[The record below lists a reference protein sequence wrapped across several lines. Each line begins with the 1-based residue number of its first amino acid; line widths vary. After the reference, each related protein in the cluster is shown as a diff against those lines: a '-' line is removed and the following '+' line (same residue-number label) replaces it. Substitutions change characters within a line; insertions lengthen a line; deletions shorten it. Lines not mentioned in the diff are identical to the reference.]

1 MIGNHSV
8 HRYLTLIFFAVLTIS
23 SAGSY
28 CVAQTDDKS
37 QQAIEFFNQGQDA
50 HEKGDLPAALSLY
63 EKAIAAFPE
72 FPEAELQRGNALLAL
87 KRPDDA
93 EKAFR
98 KALELRED
106 WTLAMSNLGSL
117 LVERGKYD
125 EAEALL
131 TKALESD
138 DMNQAAIAAMADLRL
153 RTNAD
158 EKVLKALLVKLSS
171 FSDNVRPTIS
181 VLSAKAAIELRL
193 KETVAAKTTA
203 RRVIDADPKNV
214 SANMIL
220 AEVALMERD
229 ANLGETYVKAAE
241 AAGSVTNET
250 KRLRAVAL
258 TMKGKKTEA
267 LALLESI
274 EGPSEA
280 VRSMI
285 ADIKDGDVADLTGLE
300 AKIQR
305 TPDDVNA
312 LTKLCH
318 GLRLSNPLKAA
329 EYCQRASALE
339 PNELSH
345 AIGFGAALVQAKQFD
360 QAILLFRKLLTIAPE
375 NATIRA
381 NLATA
386 LFQLKRY
393 AEAKAEFRWLTEKQP
408 DSPTAFYFLGIVY
421 DQLGEYMD
429 ALATYQQFLRVA
441 DAEKDKLDIEK
452 VNLRMPAVQRLAK
465 ERKGRKSDK

>member
-1 MIGNHSV
+1 MIGNLSV
-8 HRYLTLIFFAVLTIS
+8 PRYLTVLFFALLTLS
-23 SAGSY
+23 SAASL
-28 CVAQTDDKS
+28 CVAQADDKT

-50 HEKGDLPAALSLY
+50 HEKGDLPAALSFY
-63 EKAIAAFPE
+63 EKALAAFPE

-125 EAEALL
+125 EAEKLL
-131 TKALESD
+131 AKALESD
-138 DMNQAAIAAMADLRL
+138 EMNQAAVAAMADLRL
-153 RTNAD
+153 RSNAD
-158 EKVLKALLVKLSS
+158 EKVLRELLAKLSS
-171 FSDNVRPTIS
+171 FSGNVRPTVS

-193 KETVAAKTTA
+193 KETAAAKETA
-203 RRVIDADPKNV
+203 KRVLGLEPKNS
-214 SANMIL
+214 SANLIL
-220 AEVALMERD
+220 AEIALMERD
-229 ANLGETYVKAAE
+229 ADLGETYVRAAE
-241 AAGSVTNET
+241 SAGNITPET

-258 TMKGKKTEA
+258 TMKGKKAEA

-274 EGPSEA
+274 EKPGEA

-285 ADIKDGDVADLTGLE
+285 VDLKDGDVADLTGLE

-318 GLRLSNPLKAA
+318 GFRVSNPMKAI
-329 EYCQRASALE
+329 EYCRRASTLE

-360 QAILLFRKLLTIAPE
+360 QAIGLFRKLLTIAPE

-408 DSPTAFYFLGIVY
+408 DSPAAFFFLGIVH

-465 ERKGRKSDK
+465 ERKGRKSE

>member
-1 MIGNHSV
+1 MIGNLSV
-8 HRYLTLIFFAVLTIS
+8 PRHLTVLFFAVLSICAMAS
-23 SAGSY
+23 LS
-28 CVAQTDDKS
+28 VAQTDDKT

-50 HEKGDLPAALSLY
+50 HEKGDLPAALAFY
-63 EKAIAAFPE
+63 EKALAAFAE
-72 FPEAELQRGNALLAL
+72 FPEAELQRGNALLVL

-125 EAEALL
+125 EAEKLL
-131 TKALESD
+131 SKALGSD
-138 DMNQAAIAAMADLRL
+138 DMNQAAVAAMADLRL

-158 EKVLKALLVKLSS
+158 EKLLRDLLSKLSS
-171 FSDNVRPTIS
+171 FSGNVRPTVS
-181 VLSAKAAIELRL
+181 VLSAKAAVEFRLRETAAA
-193 KETVAAKTTA
+193 KETAK
-203 RRVIDADPKNV
+203 RVLGSEPKNV
-214 SANMIL
+214 AANMIL
-220 AEVALMERD
+220 AEIALMERD
-229 ANLGETYVKAAE
+229 SDLGESYVRAAE
-241 AAGSVTNET
+241 VAGSVTPET

-258 TMKGKKTEA
+258 KMKGKQSEA

-274 EGPSEA
+274 DGPSDD

-285 ADIKDGDVADLTGLE
+285 ADLKDGDVADLTGLE

-318 GLRLSNPLKAA
+318 GFRVSNPLKAI
-329 EYCQRASALE
+329 EYCRRASTLE
-339 PNELSH
+339 PNEISH
-345 AIGFGAALVQAKQFD
+345 AIGFGAALVQAKQFE
-360 QAILLFRKLLTIAPE
+360 QAITLFRKLLTIAPE

-386 LFQLKRY
+386 LFQMKRY

-408 DSPTAFYFLGIVY
+408 DSAAAFYFLGIVH
-421 DQLGEYMD
+421 DQLGEYLD
-429 ALATYQQFLRVA
+429 ALATYQQYLRVA
-441 DAEKDKLDIEK
+441 DPEKDKLDIEK

-465 ERKGRKSDK
+465 ERKSRKSD

>member
-1 MIGNHSV
+1 MIGSRSIYQFLPV
-8 HRYLTLIFFAVLTIS
+8 LFFAILTFM
-23 SAGSY
+23 AAALPGHG
-28 CVAQTDDKS
+28 QTGDKT

-50 HEKGDLPAALSLY
+50 HEKGDLPAALSFY
-63 EKAIAAFPE
+63 EKALEAFPE
-72 FPEAELQRGNALLAL
+72 FPEAELQRGNVLLAL

-93 EKAFR
+93 ERSFR

-125 EAEALL
+125 EAEKLL
-131 TKALESD
+131 IKALGSD
-138 DMNQAAIAAMADLRL
+138 SMNQAALAALADLRL
-153 RTNAD
+153 RNNAD
-158 EKVLKALLVKLSS
+158 EKVLKEILVKLSS
-171 FSDNVRPTIS
+171 FSGNVRPTVS

-193 KETVAAKTTA
+193 KDNGAAKATA
-203 RRVIDADPKNV
+203 RRVIELDPKNAP
-214 SANMIL
+214 ANLIL
-220 AEVALMERD
+220 AEVAFMERD
-229 ANLGETYVKAAE
+229 ADLGESYVKAAE
-241 AAGSVTNET
+241 TAESVTNET

-258 TMKGKKTEA
+258 TMKGKKSEA
-267 LALLESI
+267 LALLETIANPGDSVI
-274 EGPSEA
+274 
-280 VRSMI
+280 SMI
-285 ADIKDGDVADLTGLE
+285 ADIKDGDVVDLTGLE

-305 TPDDVNA
+305 TPDDINA

-318 GLRLSNPLKAA
+318 GFRTSNPLKAI
-329 EYCQRASALE
+329 EYCRRASTLE

-345 AIGFGAALVQAKQFD
+345 AIGFGAALVQAKQYD
-360 QAILLFRKLLTIAPE
+360 QATVLFRKLLTIAPE

-408 DSPTAFYFLGIVY
+408 ESSAAFYFLGVVH
-421 DQLGEYMD
+421 DHLGEYMD
-429 ALATYQQFLRVA
+429 AVATYQQFLRIA

-465 ERKGRKSDK
+465 ERKGRKS

>member
-1 MIGNHSV
+1 MIASHFLNRSV
-8 HRYLTLIFFAVLTIS
+8 TVLLVAVLSLIFAAS
-23 SAGSY
+23 SGFG
-28 CVAQTDDKS
+28 QTDDKT

-63 EKAIAAFPE
+63 EKALEAFPE
-72 FPEAELQRGNALLAL
+72 FPEAELQRGNALVAL
-87 KRPDDA
+87 KRFEDA

-98 KALELRED
+98 KALELRDD

-117 LVERGKYD
+117 LVGRGKYD
-125 EAEALL
+125 EAEKLL
-131 TKALESD
+131 AKTLEAD
-138 DMNQAAIAAMADLRL
+138 ETNQAAVAAMADLRL

-158 EKVLKALLVKLSS
+158 EKVLRDILVKLSS
-171 FSDNVRPTIS
+171 FSGNFRPTLS

-193 KETVAAKTTA
+193 KDNLAAKTTA
-203 RRVIDADPKNV
+203 KRVVALEPKNV
-214 SANMIL
+214 AANLIL

-229 ANLGETYVKAAE
+229 ADLGETYVKAAE
-241 AAGSVTNET
+241 SAGSVTNET

-258 TMKGKKTEA
+258 TMKGKKSEA

-274 EGPSEA
+274 DAPSEA
-280 VRSMI
+280 VRSLI

-318 GLRLSNPLKAA
+318 GFRTSNPMKAI
-329 EYCQRASALE
+329 EYCRRASVLE

-345 AIGFGAALVQAKQFD
+345 AIGFGAALVQAKQYE
-360 QAILLFRKLLTIAPE
+360 QASGLFRKLLTIAPE

-408 DSPTAFYFLGIVY
+408 ESPAAFYFLGIVH

-429 ALATYQQFLRVA
+429 ALATYQQFLRIA
-441 DAEKDKLDIEK
+441 DTEKDKLDIEK

-465 ERKGRKSDK
+465 ERKSRKNN

>member
-1 MIGNHSV
+1 MIANRSIP
-8 HRYLTLIFFAVLTIS
+8 RYLAVLFFALLTFG
-23 SAGSY
+23 ATGNLAR
-28 CVAQTDDKS
+28 AQTEDRA
-37 QQAIEFFNQGQDA
+37 QQAIELFNQGQDA
-50 HEKGDLPAALSLY
+50 HEKGDLAAALGFY
-63 EKAIAAFPE
+63 EKALAGFPE

-98 KALELRED
+98 KALELRGD

-117 LVERGKYD
+117 LVERGKYA
-125 EAEALL
+125 EAEKLL

-153 RTNAD
+153 RNSAD
-158 EKVLKALLVKLSS
+158 EKVLRDLLAKLSS
-171 FSDNVRPTIS
+171 FSGNVRPTLS

-193 KETVAAKTTA
+193 RETAAAKATA
-203 RRVIDADPKNV
+203 RRVIEIEPRNV
-214 SANMIL
+214 SANMVL

-229 ANLGETYVKAAE
+229 ADLGETYVRTAE
-241 AAGSVTNET
+241 AAGAVTDET

-274 EGPSEA
+274 DAPSEA

-285 ADIKDGDVADLTGLE
+285 AEIKDGDVADLTGLE
-300 AKIQR
+300 AKVQR

-318 GLRLSNPLKAA
+318 GLRISDPLKAA
-329 EYCQRASALE
+329 AYCQRASALE
-339 PNELSH
+339 PTELSH

-360 QAILLFRKLLTIAPE
+360 QAVLLFRKLLTIAPE

-408 DSPTAFYFLGIVY
+408 QSAAAYFFLGIVH

-465 ERKGRKSDK
+465 ERKGKKSDE